1 LGRRAELAV
10 ADFLFAHGYSVL
22 SRNRRLGA
30 LEIDIVA
37 RKGRLVAIVE
47 VRTRG
52 AGALTSAFESVTRE
66 KRERLRRAAQRLWR
80 LELARMN
87 GVDRVRIDVAAVTF
101 RGTKTSVEYI
111 ESAIG

>member
-10 ADFLFAHGYSVL
+10 ADFLFARGFSVL
-22 SRNRRLGA
+22 SRNRRVGA

-52 AGALTSAFESVTRE
+52 PGALTSAFESVNLE
-66 KRERLRRAAQRLWR
+66 KRQRLRRAAQRLWR
-80 LELARMN
+80 VELARIKD
-87 GVDRVRIDVAAVTF
+87 VDRVRIDVAAVTF
-101 RGTKTSVEYI
+101 RGANTSVEYI
-111 ESAIG
+111 EGAID